1 LLQKQIVARLAWL
14 FTPLLTA
21 VGENPNQSSTC
32 LHWRSNCQ
40 NQPEEGKDGIPV
52 PDFFSALQVEEGISL
67 GYKKLYKAD

>member
-1 LLQKQIVARLAWL
+1 M
-14 FTPLLTA
+14 
-21 VGENPNQSSTC
+21 SSTC

-40 NQPEEGKDGIPV
+40 NQSEEGKDGIPV